1 MDIRMSTKVQ
11 VSRMVKYELK
21 KVFLRTGNR
30 VALLVLLLVTG
41 ITCFFAAN
49 ISYVNESGE
58 STSGPAAIASLK
70 KAQKEWSGL
79 LDEETLRQVIAEN
92 RRIRTSPEAMS
103 DNVRESNIAYSWG
116 QGIGEIRSLLNC
128 SFCAFREY
136 DYYRAD
142 SLTEAEASS
151 FYANR
156 ISSLKDWLSEEAK
169 DQFSEKE
176 KEYLISQYES
186 LETPFFCDYMAGW
199 RQLFEYAPTVV
210 MITMLVLG
218 YLVAGIF
225 SSEFSWKS
233 DAVFFT
239 SFYGR
244 DRAVFAKVKTGFL
257 LVTAVYFAAFL
268 LYTGIVLTYLG
279 TDGYNCAI
287 QNSWGSW
294 KSFYNITNWQEF
306 LLIALS
312 GYIGCRFI
320 SSLSMLVSAKTKSAV
335 IAVMVPV
342 VLIFIPSFI
351 GNINSPLV
359 NKILGLLP
367 DQLLQMSS
375 ALNYFNLYTLGG
387 KVLGAVPIL
396 LVLYSLLTGILLPV
410 LYREYGR
417 KEVG

>member
-1 MDIRMSTKVQ
+1 MI
-11 VSRMVKYELK
+11 KYELK
-21 KVFLRTGNR
+21 KVFLRTGSR
-30 VALLVLLLVTG
+30 IALLVLLLVTG

-49 ISYVNESGE
+49 ISYVNENGE
-58 STSGPAAIASLK
+58 STSGPAAIAALK
-70 KAQKEWSGL
+70 NAQKEWSGF

-92 RRIRTSPEAMS
+92 RRIRTSPEAIS

-142 SLTEAEASS
+142 SLTEDEASS

-156 ISSLKDWLSEEAK
+156 ISSLKDWLSDEAK

-176 KEYLISQYES
+176 KEYLIGQYES
-186 LETPFFCDYMAGW
+186 LETPFFWDYMAGW

-233 DAVFFT
+233 DAIFFT

-244 DRAVFAKVKTGFL
+244 DRAVFAKVKAGFL
-257 LVTAVYFAAFL
+257 LVTAVYFTAFL
-268 LYTGIVLTYLG
+268 LYTGMVLTYLG
-279 TDGYNCAI
+279 ADGFNCAI
-287 QNSWGSW
+287 QSSWGSW

-306 LLIALS
+306 LLIALG
-312 GYIGCRFI
+312 GYIGCLFI

-351 GNINSPLV
+351 GNINSPLI

-367 DQLLQMSS
+367 DQLLQAGV
-375 ALNYFNLYTLGG
+375 ALDYFNLYTVGG
-387 KVLGAVPIL
+387 HVIGAVPVI
-396 LVLYSLLTGILLPV
+396 LVLYAVLTVVLMPV
-410 LYREYGR
+410 LYQEYRR
-417 KEVG
+417 KQIS

>member
-1 MDIRMSTKVQ
+1 
-11 VSRMVKYELK
+11 
-21 KVFLRTGNR
+21 
-30 VALLVLLLVTG
+30 
-41 ITCFFAAN
+41 
-49 ISYVNESGE
+49 
-58 STSGPAAIASLK
+58 
-70 KAQKEWSGL
+70 
-79 LDEETLRQVIAEN
+79 
-92 RRIRTSPEAMS
+92 
-103 DNVRESNIAYSWG
+103 
-116 QGIGEIRSLLNC
+116 
-128 SFCAFREY
+128 
-136 DYYRAD
+136 
-142 SLTEAEASS
+142 
-151 FYANR
+151 
-156 ISSLKDWLSEEAK
+156 
-169 DQFSEKE
+169 
-176 KEYLISQYES
+176 
-186 LETPFFCDYMAGW
+186 MAGW

-287 QNSWGSW
+287 QSSWGSW

-306 LLIALS
+306 LLIALG
-312 GYIGCRFI
+312 GYIGCLFI

>member
-1 MDIRMSTKVQ
+1 MDIRGSRKVQ
-11 VSRMVKYELK
+11 VSRMIKYELK
-21 KVFLRTGNR
+21 KVFLRTGSR
-30 VALLVLLLVTG
+30 IALLVLLLVTG

-49 ISYVNESGE
+49 ISYVNENGE
-58 STSGPAAIASLK
+58 STSGPAAIAALK
-70 KAQKEWSGL
+70 NAQKEWSGF

-92 RRIRTSPEAMS
+92 RRIRTSPEAIS

-142 SLTEAEASS
+142 SLTEDEASS

-156 ISSLKDWLSEEAK
+156 ISSLKDWLSDEAK

-176 KEYLISQYES
+176 KEYLIGQYES
-186 LETPFFCDYMAGW
+186 LETPFFWDYMAGW

-233 DAVFFT
+233 DAIFFT

-244 DRAVFAKVKTGFL
+244 DRAVFAKVKAGFL
-257 LVTAVYFAAFL
+257 LVTAVYFTAFL
-268 LYTGIVLTYLG
+268 LYTGMVLTYLG
-279 TDGYNCAI
+279 ADGFNCAI
-287 QNSWGSW
+287 QSSWGSW

-306 LLIALS
+306 LLIALG
-312 GYIGCRFI
+312 GYIGCLFI

-351 GNINSPLV
+351 GNINSPLI

-367 DQLLQMSS
+367 DQLLQAGV
-375 ALNYFNLYTLGG
+375 ALDYFNLYTVGG
-387 KVLGAVPIL
+387 HVIGAVPVI
-396 LVLYSLLTGILLPV
+396 LVLYAVLTVVLMPV
-410 LYREYGR
+410 LYQEYRR
-417 KEVG
+417 KQIS

>member
-1 MDIRMSTKVQ
+1 MDIRGSRKVQ
-11 VSRMVKYELK
+11 VSRMIKYELK
-21 KVFLRTGNR
+21 KVFLRTGSR
-30 VALLVLLLVTG
+30 IALLVLLLVTG

-49 ISYVNESGE
+49 ISYVNENGE
-58 STSGPAAIASLK
+58 STSGPAAVAALK
-70 KAQKEWSGL
+70 NAQKEWSGF

-92 RRIRTSPEAMS
+92 RRIRTSPEAIS

-142 SLTEAEASS
+142 SLTEDEASS

-156 ISSLKDWLSEEAK
+156 ISSLKDWLSDEAK

-176 KEYLISQYES
+176 KEYLIGQYES
-186 LETPFFCDYMAGW
+186 LETPFFWDYMAGW

-233 DAVFFT
+233 DAIFFT

-244 DRAVFAKVKTGFL
+244 DRAVFAKVKAGFL
-257 LVTAVYFAAFL
+257 LVTAVYFTAFL

-279 TDGYNCAI
+279 ADGCNCAI
-287 QNSWGSW
+287 QSSWGSW
-294 KSFYNITNWQEF
+294 KSLYNITNWQEF
-306 LLIALS
+306 LLIALG
-312 GYIGCRFI
+312 GYIGCLFI

-351 GNINSPLV
+351 GNINSPLI

-367 DQLLQMSS
+367 DQLLQAGV
-375 ALNYFNLYTLGG
+375 ALDYFNLYTVGG
-387 KVLGAVPIL
+387 NVLGAVPVI
-396 LVLYSLLTGILLPV
+396 LVLYAVLTVILMPV
-410 LYREYGR
+410 LYQEYRR
-417 KEVG
+417 KQIS

>member
-1 MDIRMSTKVQ
+1 MDIRGSRKVQ
-11 VSRMVKYELK
+11 VSRMIKYELK
-21 KVFLRTGNR
+21 KVFLRTGSR
-30 VALLVLLLVTG
+30 IALLVLLLVTG

-49 ISYVNESGE
+49 ISYVNENGE
-58 STSGPAAIASLK
+58 STSGPAAIAALK
-70 KAQKEWSGL
+70 NAQKEWSGF

-92 RRIRTSPEAMS
+92 RRIRTSPEAIS

-142 SLTEAEASS
+142 SLTEDEASS

-156 ISSLKDWLSEEAK
+156 ISSLKDWLSDEAK

-176 KEYLISQYES
+176 KDYLIGQYES
-186 LETPFFCDYMAGW
+186 LETPFFWDYMAGW

-233 DAVFFT
+233 DAIFFT

-244 DRAVFAKVKTGFL
+244 DRAVFAKVKAGFL
-257 LVTAVYFAAFL
+257 LVTAVYFTAFL

-279 TDGYNCAI
+279 ADGCNCAI
-287 QNSWGSW
+287 QSSWGSW
-294 KSFYNITNWQEF
+294 KSLYNITNWQEF
-306 LLIALS
+306 LLIALG
-312 GYIGCRFI
+312 GYIGCLFI

-351 GNINSPLV
+351 GNINSPLI

-367 DQLLQMSS
+367 DQLLQAGV
-375 ALNYFNLYTLGG
+375 ALDYFNLYTVGG
-387 KVLGAVPIL
+387 NVLGAVPVI
-396 LVLYSLLTGILLPV
+396 LVLYAVLTVILMPV
-410 LYREYGR
+410 LYQEYRR
-417 KEVG
+417 KQIS

>member
-1 MDIRMSTKVQ
+1 MDIRGSRKVQ
-11 VSRMVKYELK
+11 VSRMIKYELK
-21 KVFLRTGNR
+21 KVFLRTGSR
-30 VALLVLLLVTG
+30 IALLVLLLVTG

-49 ISYVNESGE
+49 ISYVNENGE
-58 STSGPAAIASLK
+58 STSGPAAIAALK
-70 KAQKEWSGL
+70 NAQKEWSGF

-92 RRIRTSPEAMS
+92 RRIRTSPEAIS

-142 SLTEAEASS
+142 SLTEDEASS

-156 ISSLKDWLSEEAK
+156 ISSLKDWLSDEAK

-186 LETPFFCDYMAGW
+186 LETPFFWDYMAGW

-233 DAVFFT
+233 DAIFFT

-244 DRAVFAKVKTGFL
+244 DRAVFAKVKAGFL
-257 LVTAVYFAAFL
+257 LVTAVYFTAFL
-268 LYTGIVLTYLG
+268 LYTGMVLTYLG
-279 TDGYNCAI
+279 ADGFNCAI
-287 QNSWGSW
+287 QSSWGSW

-306 LLIALS
+306 LLIALG
-312 GYIGCRFI
+312 GYIGCLFI

-351 GNINSPLV
+351 GNINSPLI

-367 DQLLQMSS
+367 DQLLQAGV
-375 ALNYFNLYTLGG
+375 ALDYFNLYTVGG
-387 KVLGAVPIL
+387 HVIGAVPVI
-396 LVLYSLLTGILLPV
+396 LVLYAVLTVVLMPV
-410 LYREYGR
+410 LYQEYRR
-417 KEVG
+417 KQIS

>member
-1 MDIRMSTKVQ
+1 MDIRGSRKVQ
-11 VSRMVKYELK
+11 VSRMIKYELK
-21 KVFLRTGNR
+21 KVFLRTGSR
-30 VALLVLLLVTG
+30 IALLVLLLVTG

-49 ISYVNESGE
+49 ISYVNENGE
-58 STSGPAAIASLK
+58 STSGPAAIAALK
-70 KAQKEWSGL
+70 NAQKEWSGF

-92 RRIRTSPEAMS
+92 RRIRTSPEAIS

-142 SLTEAEASS
+142 SLTEDEASS

-156 ISSLKDWLSEEAK
+156 ISSLKDWLSDEAK

-186 LETPFFCDYMAGW
+186 LETPFFWDYMAGW

-233 DAVFFT
+233 DAIFFT

-244 DRAVFAKVKTGFL
+244 DRAVFAKVKAGFL
-257 LVTAVYFAAFL
+257 LVTAVYFTAFL

-279 TDGYNCAI
+279 ADGCNCVI
-287 QNSWGSW
+287 QSSWGSW
-294 KSFYNITNWQEF
+294 KSLYNITNWQEF
-306 LLIALS
+306 LLIALG
-312 GYIGCRFI
+312 GYIGCLFI

-351 GNINSPLV
+351 GNINNPLI

-367 DQLLQMSS
+367 DQLLQAGV
-375 ALNYFNLYTLGG
+375 ALDYFNLYTVGG
-387 KVLGAVPIL
+387 NVLGAVPVI
-396 LVLYSLLTGILLPV
+396 LVLYAVLTVILMPV
-410 LYREYGR
+410 LYQEYRR
-417 KEVG
+417 KQIS